1 MSTYLTELLGLISV
15 IDDDDEEYMTIIMM
29 IMTSVRNQVWP
40 KHPEGCERG

>member
-1 MSTYLTELLGLISV
+1 MSLISV

-29 IMTSVRNQVWP
+29 ITMTSVMNQVWP